1 MAISNHERVGKALI
15 LLSQGL
21 YPYVAQK
28 MQAIHGNS
36 WQKAASSYLPKDQS
50 LRRNSADILREDVSA
65 LLTFMLKQ
73 WEEVFKK
80 NMGYAERALV
90 SELIEIRNKWAHQSP
105 FSIDDTYRALDSIA
119 RLLKAVA
126 ASETNIVE
134 KQKQEVLIILSKE
147 QAHYETRPAPI
158 VSSAEEK
165 RIRQILAEILKLLP
179 FQDAS
184 LLYHALTHRSYLY
197 ENPKEASDDNERLEF
212 LGDAVL
218 GFLSSEFLY
227 RFYPQM
233 NEGQLTRLRS
243 ELVDEKQL
251 ARFAKDLDIG
261 KWMRLGKG
269 TIADGGRNNSLL
281 LSNTF
286 EAIIGAYFLDS
297 GMEVVGDFLKP
308 MFISV
313 AEDFVSY
320 ESDVDSTIL
329 VDSKNLFQQ
338 WVQLN
343 IGTTLLPKYVTVQAG
358 GESHAPEFLS
368 EVFVGKQKYGEGKGR
383 SKKDAEKCAAE
394 DALVKLK
401 KLGMI

>member
-1 MAISNHERVGKALI
+1 MVISNHEQVGRSFT
-15 LLSQGL
+15 LLGQGL
-21 YPYVAQK
+21 YPYVLK
-28 MQAIHGNS
+28 EMQAVHGEIWLKVAIS
-36 WQKAASSYLPKDQS
+36 LLPKHQTS
-50 LRRNSADILREDVSA
+50 KRNPEEILREDFST
-65 LLTFMLKQ
+65 LLIVMSKQ
-73 WEEVFKK
+73 WDNVFKK
-80 NMGYAERALV
+80 ILSKTELALV
-90 SELIEIRNKWAHQSP
+90 NELIEIRNKWAHNIT
-105 FSIDDTYRALDSIA
+105 FSTDDTYRALDSIA
-119 RLLKAVA
+119 RLLKAFSA
-126 ASETNIVE
+126 LEALDVE
-134 KQKQEVLIILSKE
+134 KQKQEVLRILSQE
-147 QAHYETRPAPI
+147 QVREQNRHF
-158 VSSAEEK
+158 SAEES
-165 RIRQILAEILKLLP
+165 RIRERLAEILKLLP
-179 FQDAS
+179 FQNAS

-197 ENPKEASDDNERLEF
+197 ENPKEVRDDNERLEF

-218 GFLSSEFLY
+218 DFLSSEFLY
-227 RFYPQM
+227 SFYPQM
-233 NEGQLTRLRS
+233 NEGQLTLLCS
-243 ELVDEKQL
+243 ELVNEKQL

-269 TIADGGRNNSLL
+269 TIADGGRNSSLL

-297 GMEVVGDFLKP
+297 GMEVVGNFLKHL
-308 MFISV
+308 FISV

-343 IGTTLLPKYVTVQAG
+343 IGTTLLPKYATVQAG

-368 EVFVGKQKYGEGKGR
+368 KVYVGEEKYGEGKGR

-401 KLGMI
+401 KRGMI

>member
-21 YPYVAQK
+21 YPYVAQE

-36 WQKAASSYLPKDQS
+36 WQKTARSYLPKDQS

-90 SELIEIRNKWAHQSP
+90 SELIEVRNKWAHQSP

-119 RLLKAVA
+119 RLLKAFSA
-126 ASETNIVE
+126 LEALDVE
-134 KQKQEVLIILSKE
+134 KQKQEVLRILSQE
-147 QAHYETRPAPI
+147 QVREQNRHF
-158 VSSAEEK
+158 SAEES
-165 RIRQILAEILKLLP
+165 RIRERLAEILKLLP

-197 ENPKEASDDNERLEF
+197 ENPKEARDDNERLEF

-227 RFYPQM
+227 SFYPQM

-297 GMEVVGDFLKP
+297 GMEVVRDFLKP

-343 IGTTLLPKYVTVQAG
+343 TRTTLLPKYATVQAG

-368 EVFVGKQKYGEGKGR
+368 KVYVGEEKYGEGKGR

-401 KLGMI
+401 KRGMI